1 MYIEI
6 STHKMGIHDR
16 EFQLHFK
23 GYKDDEEC
31 SIESGG
37 DFMQYEYYYLGHYYS
52 YCGIRQTRRG
62 DKIIYSQTV
71 MLTFGK
77 DPVSSLVHRTEQI
90 AFEFECVMD
99 ADAKVKLLGPGH
111 VNVSSLEEQ
120 SFEKGNVSKEYF
132 VQRVI

>member
-31 SIESGG
+31 SIESGE